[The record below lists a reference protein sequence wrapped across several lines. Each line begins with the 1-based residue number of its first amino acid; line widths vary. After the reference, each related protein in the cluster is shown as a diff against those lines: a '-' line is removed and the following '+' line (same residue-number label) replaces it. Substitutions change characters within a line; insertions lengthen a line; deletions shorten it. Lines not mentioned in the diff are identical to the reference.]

1 MSAVRGL
8 VPDQTRDSARCP
20 HVVYRDVLG
29 AAAVAGLLDHVMLHR
44 DRFRPA
50 PVRSRGIEQEAVD
63 RGRRDG
69 LLLGDLGP
77 FRGPIEAFVRR
88 ITPDALA
95 RLGLTEPAVE
105 PREFEISS
113 YGDGGHFAAHL
124 DTTDLPDRVRILSC
138 VYYFARSPA
147 RFSGGE
153 LRLHGF
159 PSPSGEESAP
169 IVDVIPKTDTLV
181 AFPSWLVHQ
190 ILPIRITSA
199 DWADRRFAIN
209 CWIHRCR

>member
-1 MSAVRGL
+1 MSTVGQL
-8 VPDQTRDSARCP
+8 SPDQTRDAMRCP

-29 AAAVAGLLDHVMLHR
+29 AAAVAGLLDYVVQHET
-44 DRFRPA
+44 RFRPA
-50 PVRSRGIEQEAVD
+50 PVRTRAVEQEAVD
-63 RGRRDG
+63 YGRRDG
-69 LLLGDLGP
+69 LLLRDLGP
-77 FRGPIEAFVRR
+77 FGAPIETFVRR
-88 ITPDALA
+88 IAPDALA
-95 RLGLTEPAVE
+95 RLGLTEPTVE

-113 YGDGGHFAAHL
+113 YGDGGHFASHL

-138 VYYFARSPA
+138 VYYFAKTPA

-159 PSPSGEESAP
+159 PSPSNAGSPP
-169 IVDVIPKTDTLV
+169 IVDVLPETDTLV

-190 ILPIRITSA
+190 ILPIRIASA

>member
-1 MSAVRGL
+1 MSAVGGL
-8 VPDQTRDSARCP
+8 VPDETRDAARCP

-29 AAAVAGLLDHVMLHR
+29 PAAVAGLLDYVVLHR
-44 DRFRPA
+44 DQFRPA
-50 PVRSRGIEQEAVD
+50 PVRIRGTEQEAVD
-63 RGRRDG
+63 HGRRDG

-77 FRGPIEAFVRR
+77 FRAPIEAFVRR
-88 ITPDALA
+88 IAPDALA

-147 RFSGGE
+147 RFSGGA

-159 PSPSGEESAP
+159 PSPSGKGSSP
-169 IVDVIPKTDTLV
+169 VIDVLPETDTLI

-190 ILPIRITSA
+190 ILPIRVPSA
-199 DWADRRFAIN
+199 AWADRRFAIN
-209 CWIHRCR
+209 CWIHRCG

>member
-159 PSPSGEESAP
+159 PSPSGEESAS
-169 IVDVIPKTDTLV
+169 VADAIPETDTLV

>member
-1 MSAVRGL
+1 MSDVRGL
-8 VPDQTRDSARCP
+8 IPDQTRDSARCP
-20 HVVYRDVLG
+20 HMVYRDVLG
-29 AAAVAGLLDHVMLHR
+29 PAAVAGLLDYVMLHR

-69 LLLGDLGP
+69 LLLGDL
-77 FRGPIEAFVRR
+77 
-88 ITPDALA
+88 
-95 RLGLTEPAVE
+95 E

-138 VYYFARSPA
+138 VYYFARSPI
-147 RFSGGE
+147 RFGGGE
-153 LRLHGF
+153 LRLRGF
-159 PSPSGEESAP
+159 PHPSGEGSP
-169 IVDVIPKTDTLV
+169 PVVDVLPETDTLV

-190 ILPIRITSA
+190 ILPIRMPSA
-199 DWADRRFAIN
+199 AWADRRFAIN
-209 CWIHRCR
+209 CWIHRRR

>member
-1 MSAVRGL
+1 MNDVRRSASEL
-8 VPDQTRDSARCP
+8 TRDGARCP

-29 AAAVAGLLDHVMLHR
+29 AAAVAGLLDYVALHET
-44 DRFRPA
+44 RFRPA
-50 PVRSRGIEQEAVD
+50 PVRNRGVDQEAVD
-63 RGRRDG
+63 RRRRDG
-69 LLLGDLGP
+69 LLLRDLGP
-77 FRGPIEAFVRR
+77 FGALIERFVCR
-88 ITPDALA
+88 IASDALA
-95 RLGLTEPAVE
+95 RLGLSEPAVE

-138 VYYFARSPA
+138 VYYFARIPA

-159 PSPSGEESAP
+159 PSASGAGSP
-169 IVDVIPKTDTLV
+169 PVVDVLPETDTLV

-209 CWIHRCR
+209 CWIHRCQ

>member
-1 MSAVRGL
+1 MNDVRRSAPEL
-8 VPDQTRDSARCP
+8 TRDAARCP

-29 AAAVAGLLDHVMLHR
+29 AAAVAGLLDYVALYET
-44 DRFRPA
+44 RFRPA
-50 PVRSRGIEQEAVD
+50 PVRTRGIDQEAVD
-63 RGRRDG
+63 RCRRDG
-69 LLLGDLGP
+69 LLLRDLGS
-77 FRGPIEAFVRR
+77 FRAPIERFVCR
-88 ITPDALA
+88 IAPDALA
-95 RLGLTEPAVE
+95 RLGLSEPAVE

-138 VYYFARSPA
+138 VYYFARTPA

-159 PSPSGEESAP
+159 PSASGTGSP
-169 IVDVIPKTDTLV
+169 PVVDVLPETDTLV

-190 ILPIRITSA
+190 ILPIRIGSP
-199 DWADRRFAIN
+199 DWPDRRFAIN
-209 CWIHRCR
+209 CWIHRCQ

>member
-8 VPDQTRDSARCP
+8 VPDQTRDSARCL
-20 HVVYRDVLG
+20 HMVYRDALG
-29 AAAVAGLLDHVMLHR
+29 PAAVAGLLDYVMLHR

-63 RGRRDG
+63 HGRRDG

-159 PSPSGEESAP
+159 PSPSGEESAS
-169 IVDVIPKTDTLV
+169 VADVIPETDTLV

>member
-1 MSAVRGL
+1 MSDVRGL
-8 VPDQTRDSARCP
+8 IPDQTRDSARCP
-20 HVVYRDVLG
+20 HMVYRDVLG
-29 AAAVAGLLDHVMLHR
+29 PAAVAGLLDYVMLHR

-113 YGDGGHFAAHL
+113 DGDGGHFATHL

-138 VYYFARSPA
+138 VYYFARSPI
-147 RFSGGE
+147 RFGGGE
-153 LRLHGF
+153 LRLRGF
-159 PSPSGEESAP
+159 PHPSGEGSP
-169 IVDVIPKTDTLV
+169 PVVDVLPETDTLV

-190 ILPIRITSA
+190 ILPIRMPSA
-199 DWADRRFAIN
+199 AWADRRFAIN
-209 CWIHRCR
+209 CWIHRRR